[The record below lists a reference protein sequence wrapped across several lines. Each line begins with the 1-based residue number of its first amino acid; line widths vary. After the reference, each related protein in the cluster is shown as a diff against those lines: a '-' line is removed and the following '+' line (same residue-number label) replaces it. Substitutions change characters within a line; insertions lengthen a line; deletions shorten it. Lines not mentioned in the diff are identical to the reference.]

1 MQILFSLFD
10 GAELGLIFP
19 NRLLG
24 WIGLFVM
31 ATLLVWLVRRTW
43 ENLTA
48 LRDRSGPALA
58 LLAAL
63 LVFALLAPGFFGVRL
78 PGEVQP
84 MPGMPMETSAPA
96 LMIFAAVPL
105 ALAGGLLGPLPA
117 LIVGL
122 VTGLMTGLL
131 QTHSPFTMLEAGFAA
146 LIFSTA
152 ARQNYRTRF
161 FGVLRHPL
169 ATALLVI
176 IISIPIAILGTLF
189 ATNDVLAVRFDYA
202 FTQVWM
208 PLAARAG
215 ELLIAGLIAE
225 LVMLAWPAVWQ
236 NRQPRVPSPPESSIE
251 ARFYYGVIPLVTLLV
266 LTLIV
271 GDWLVAGR
279 AARQMLRDR
288 LESTAQVAAESLPY
302 FLETGQNLIRTMA
315 ISSADVLELPAG
327 EQQGALERQMLSV
340 PYFRQLFLFD
350 ENGDAVTGYPLDT
363 LQRMPLTQEEEK
375 GVQLALKGIS
385 PQYYVVQQQL
395 DDTSVQ
401 ISFIGV
407 VRDANNES
415 LGVLL
420 GRTDLNTNPFMQP
433 VIQALQG
440 LQEDGGEGFILNEKG
455 VILYHPSRTEV
466 LRMYSGTRPEAPTF
480 GEETSPNNSRQ
491 YVYYQPVEG
500 RPWAIVLTVPAQLAQ
515 QAALEIAIPLL
526 FMLLVFTV
534 LAFLFLHL
542 TLRAVTSSLQALVQ
556 EATYISQG
564 QLDHSLQVKG
574 VDEIGRLSMAFE
586 QMRKSLKARL
596 EELNSLLSVSQGVAA
611 NLDISEAVLPI
622 LNAALLEEASSAR
635 LVLVPDVTL
644 DAYDRTPVTFGTGS
658 AAPLYAYLDAQL
670 FELMRG
676 QELLSLP
683 NVSRTRRLALPPSG
697 PQPAA
702 LIALAVHN
710 ENRFYGVLWV
720 AFDRPRSFTD
730 EEIRFL
736 STLSG
741 EASLAATSARLYATA
756 EVGRQRLEAVL
767 TSTPEP
773 VLVIDEQSRLL
784 LLNPAAMQVSGLVQS
799 SAPGKHIQEMVKQ
812 PELLTLLTMPLAE
825 RISSR
830 EVILSSGKV
839 YYASVSP
846 VVAESR
852 QVGRVCILRDI
863 THFKELEQL
872 KSEFVSTVSHDL
884 RSPLTLMRGYA
895 TMLQMVGELNEQQ
908 KGYVRKIVTGIEN
921 MSRLVNNLLDLGR
934 IETGIGLKTEP
945 TSLGLVT
952 EDVINSLQLQAAQKD
967 IRLVQDVVNSNAGLT
982 IEADPAL
989 IQQAMVNLVENAI
1002 KYTGVGGQVKIRLVG
1017 QQNSVLVEVH
1027 DTGIGIA
1034 PLDLPHLFEKFYR
1047 SGRREAYSQ
1056 KGTGLGLAIVKSIV
1070 ERHGGRVWVDSQ
1082 LGKGSVFSM
1091 ELPVEQSEKTLA
1103 ELTE

>member
-1 MQILFSLFD
+1 M
-10 GAELGLIFP
+10 
-19 NRLLG
+19 
-24 WIGLFVM
+24 
-31 ATLLVWLVRRTW
+31 
-43 ENLTA
+43 
-48 LRDRSGPALA
+48 
-58 LLAAL
+58 
-63 LVFALLAPGFFGVRL
+63 
-78 PGEVQP
+78 
-84 MPGMPMETSAPA
+84 
-96 LMIFAAVPL
+96 
-105 ALAGGLLGPLPA
+105 
-117 LIVGL
+117 
-122 VTGLMTGLL
+122 
-131 QTHSPFTMLEAGFAA
+131 
-146 LIFSTA
+146 
-152 ARQNYRTRF
+152 
-161 FGVLRHPL
+161 
-169 ATALLVI
+169 
-176 IISIPIAILGTLF
+176 
-189 ATNDVLAVRFDYA
+189 
-202 FTQVWM
+202 
-208 PLAARAG
+208 
-215 ELLIAGLIAE
+215 
-225 LVMLAWPAVWQ
+225 
-236 NRQPRVPSPPESSIE
+236 
-251 ARFYYGVIPLVTLLV
+251 
-266 LTLIV
+266 
-271 GDWLVAGR
+271 
-279 AARQMLRDR
+279 
-288 LESTAQVAAESLPY
+288 
-302 FLETGQNLIRTMA
+302 
-315 ISSADVLELPAG
+315 
-327 EQQGALERQMLSV
+327 
-340 PYFRQLFLFD
+340 
-350 ENGDAVTGYPLDT
+350 
-363 LQRMPLTQEEEK
+363 
-375 GVQLALKGIS
+375 
-385 PQYYVVQQQL
+385 
-395 DDTSVQ
+395 
-401 ISFIGV
+401 
-407 VRDANNES
+407 
-415 LGVLL
+415 
-420 GRTDLNTNPFMQP
+420 
-433 VIQALQG
+433 
-440 LQEDGGEGFILNEKG
+440 
-455 VILYHPSRTEV
+455 
-466 LRMYSGTRPEAPTF
+466 
-480 GEETSPNNSRQ
+480 
-491 YVYYQPVEG
+491 
-500 RPWAIVLTVPAQLAQ
+500 LTVPARLAQ

-534 LAFLFLHL
+534 LAFLFMHL
-542 TLRAVTSSLQALVQ
+542 TLRAVTASLQSLVQ
-556 EATYISQG
+556 EATFISMG
-564 QLDHSLQVKG
+564 QLDHALQVKG
-574 VDEIGRLSMAFE
+574 VDEVGRLSLAFE

-611 NLDISEAVLPI
+611 NLDISEAVMPI
-622 LNAALLEEASSAR
+622 LQAALLSEASAAR

-644 DAYDRTPVTFGTGS
+644 DAHDQAPVAFGTGT
-658 AAPLYAYLDAQL
+658 AAPLYAYLDGQL
-670 FELMRG
+670 FDLMRG

-720 AFDRPRSFTD
+720 AFDKPRSFTD

-773 VLVIDEQSRLL
+773 VLVIDEQARLL
-784 LLNPAAMQVSGLVQS
+784 LLNPAAMQVSGLVNAP
-799 SAPGKHIQEMVKQ
+799 APGKQIQEIITQ
-812 PELLTLLTMPLAE
+812 ADLLTLLTMPLSD

-830 EVILSSGKV
+830 EVLLGGGKIF
-839 YYASVSP
+839 YASVSP
-846 VVAESR
+846 VVAEGR

-934 IETGIGLKTEP
+934 IETGIGLKTERI
-945 TSLGLVT
+945 SLPGVT

-967 IRLVQDVVNSNAGLT
+967 IRLVQDVVNSETGLA

-1070 ERHGGRVWVDSQ
+1070 ERHGGRVWVDST

-1091 ELPVEQSEKTLA
+1091 ELPCEQNEKTLVGIA
-1103 ELTE
+1103 